1 MEIQELSSAFAAL
14 ETRVE
19 KTVSQQS
26 DLKYQLNAS
35 KLKSIKGKTQRSPA
49 WDIVVAGLAL
59 IVTGG
64 FVAGNLN
71 ELQRSP
77 ITAIPAMIVYALC
90 ILTINV
96 SARQLIL
103 SSELDYSKPM
113 VETQLILAKLRKLR
127 VRSTQWIFVSAFVLW
142 LVFPILLG
150 QMLIS
155 PKFMLAM
162 NPAWIVGNII
172 FGLLMVPVIDWI
184 MIKSKYSN
192 SIQDELAGKDVREA
206 EEFVKQIRE
215 FQAV

>member
-19 KTVSQQS
+19 KTVSHQN
-26 DLKYQLNAS
+26 DLTYQLNAS
-35 KLKSIKGKTQRSPA
+35 KLKSIKGKTQWSPA
-49 WDIVVAGLAL
+49 WDIVVAGVAL

-64 FVAGNLN
+64 FIAGNFN
-71 ELQRSP
+71 ELQQSP
-77 ITAIPAMIVYALC
+77 MTAIPALIVYALC

-96 SARQLIL
+96 SVRQLIL
-103 SSELDYSKPM
+103 SSDLDYSKPM

-142 LVFPILLG
+142 FVFPILLG

-172 FGLLMVPVIDWI
+172 FGLFMVPVINWI
-184 MIKSKYSN
+184 LMKSKYSK

-206 EEFVKQIRE
+206 EEFMSQLRE

>member
-1 MEIQELSSAFAAL
+1 MEIQKLSSVFAAL

-19 KTVSQQS
+19 KTVSQQN
-26 DLKYQLNAS
+26 DLRGQLNES
-35 KLKSIKGKTQRSPA
+35 KLKTIKGKTQRSPA
-49 WDIVVAGLAL
+49 LDIVVSGLAL
-59 IVTGG
+59 ITIGG
-64 FVAGNLN
+64 FVADNLN
-71 ELQRSP
+71 DLQRVP
-77 ITAIPAMIVYALC
+77 LTAIPALIVFALC
-90 ILTINV
+90 IFTINV
-96 SARQLIL
+96 SVRQLIL
-103 SSELDYSKPM
+103 SSELDYAKPM

-142 LVFPILLG
+142 FVFPILLG

-172 FGLLMVPVIDWI
+172 FGLLMVPAINWI
-184 MIKSKYSN
+184 MMKSRYSK

-206 EEFVKQIRE
+206 EEFMSQLRE

>member
-1 MEIQELSSAFAAL
+1 MEIQELSSAFTAL

-19 KTVSQQS
+19 KTVSQQN
-26 DLKYQLNAS
+26 DLRSQLNES
-35 KLKSIKGKTQRSPA
+35 NLKTIKGKTQRSPA
-49 WDIVVAGLAL
+49 WDIVSAGLVL

-64 FVAGNLN
+64 YVAGNLN
-71 ELQRSP
+71 ELERSP

-90 ILTINV
+90 IFTINV

-103 SSELDYSKPM
+103 SSELDYAKPM

-127 VRSTQWIFVSAFVLW
+127 VRSTQWIFVSVFALW
-142 LVFPILLG
+142 FVFPILLG

-172 FGLLMVPVIDWI
+172 FGLLMAPVINWI
-184 MIKSKYSN
+184 MMRSKYSK
-192 SIQDELAGKDVREA
+192 SIQDEFAGKDVSEA
-206 EEFVKQIRE
+206 EEFMNQIRE
-215 FQAV
+215 FQAA

>member
-49 WDIVVAGLAL
+49 WDIVVACLAL

-77 ITAIPAMIVYALC
+77 LTAIPAMIVYALC
-90 ILTINV
+90 IFTINV
-96 SARQLIL
+96 SVRQLIL
-103 SSELDYSKPM
+103 SSELDYAKPM
-113 VETQLILAKLRKLR
+113 VEAQLILAKLRKLR

-142 LVFPILLG
+142 FVFPILLG
-150 QMLIS
+150 QMLIG

-162 NPAWIVGNII
+162 NPAWIVGNIF
-172 FGLLMVPVIDWI
+172 FGLFMVPVINWI
-184 MIKSKYSN
+184 MMKSKYSK
-192 SIQDELAGKDVREA
+192 SIQDELTGKDVREA
-206 EEFVKQIRE
+206 EEFVNQIIE
-215 FQAV
+215 FQAI